1 MATMKLMT
9 TPKKFERPHQPSTG
23 WEIEI
28 KVNGS
33 SSYKNMPVIRCTMHA
48 KCNVSPR
55 RHPSLGI
62 AAAAAGYSRY
72 LGRRRW
78 RRRPFNF
85 SPISHQCRANKTGG
99 RKEGP
104 SGRFRS
110 PDHIHHSSLVDT
122 YLLRNSQQGRQR
134 TAQFRIQK
142 TNRTKLFCFKSKNW
156 GHHDRLD
163 VENDKNKNQKID
175 EFFVFLFC
183 FFVLL
188 TRVECRSLGPWMD
201 TRRRRHTGGENPVK
215 GAELAF
221 YIK

>member
-1 MATMKLMT
+1 MAMKLMT

-62 AAAAAGYSRY
+62 AAAADAAGYSRY

-122 YLLRNSQQGRQR
+122 YLLRNREDN
-134 TAQFRIQK
+134 AQHNSEF
-142 TNRTKLFCFKSKNW
+142 
-156 GHHDRLD
+156 
-163 VENDKNKNQKID
+163 KNKPNKKCFVSNRKI
-175 EFFVFLFC
+175 EVTMT
-183 FFVLL
+183 V
-188 TRVECRSLGPWMD
+188 WMWK
-201 TRRRRHTGGENPVK
+201 TTK
-215 GAELAF
+215 TK
-221 YIK
+221 IKNR